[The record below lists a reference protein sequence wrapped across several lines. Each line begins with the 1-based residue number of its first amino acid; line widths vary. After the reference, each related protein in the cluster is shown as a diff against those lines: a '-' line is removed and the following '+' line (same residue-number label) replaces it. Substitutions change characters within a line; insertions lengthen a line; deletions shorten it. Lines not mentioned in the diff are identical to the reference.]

1 MNRRFGVG
9 VTGPKTV
16 FLGTGGGVR
25 ANAVCDPRAG
35 ICYVRRY
42 KSMSRAILRSTP
54 CDLALLPELLFDRVQ
69 PHRKDGPEDDL
80 DRLRVDVRQ
89 DG

>member
-16 FLGTGGGVR
+16 FLGTGGGFR

-35 ICYVRRY
+35 ICYVCRY
-42 KSMSRAILRSTP
+42 KSMSRAILRSTL
-54 CDLALLPELLFDRVQ
+54 CDAALLPELLLDGVQ
-69 PHRKDGPEDDL
+69 RHRKDGPQNNL
-80 DRLRVDVRQ
+80 DRLRVDIR
-89 DG
+89 